1 MRFFLTGP
9 RFQLDTYKR
18 YLHLGRRAF
27 VILELQLH
35 HATPLNKQ
43 AKFFFSGPILLLPV
57 LVKLVKGQPLP
68 KSLWHFPH
76 VNDCGIVPI

>member
-43 AKFFFSGPILLLPV
+43 AKFFFSRQILLLPV
-57 LVKLVKGQPLP
+57 SVKLVRGQLFAKEPLAF
-68 KSLWHFPH
+68 SS
-76 VNDCGIVPI
+76 CE